1 MGAVAK
7 MAYNG
12 FNKHSSDMENER
24 IKILEKVASG
34 ELTPEKADEQLLGLF
49 FVSGR
54 YPWLNKDDLDFAIA
68 LQEENRLDAV
78 KWLCEIARPHSLT
91 PLKTAKE
98 ILDAY
103 R

>member
-1 MGAVAK
+1 
-7 MAYNG
+7 
-12 FNKHSSDMENER
+12 MENER
-24 IKILEKVASG
+24 IKILEKVANG
-34 ELTPEKADEQLLGLF
+34 ELTPEQADGQLLGLF

-54 YPWLNKDDLDFAIA
+54 HPWLNKNDLDFAIA
-68 LQEENRLDAV
+68 LQEENRLEAV
-78 KWLCEIARPHSLT
+78 KWLCEIAKPHSLT

>member
-1 MGAVAK
+1 
-7 MAYNG
+7 
-12 FNKHSSDMENER
+12 MENER
-24 IKILEKVASG
+24 IKILQQVANG
-34 ELTPEKADEQLLGLF
+34 ELTPEQADEQLLGLF
-49 FVSGR
+49 FVSSR

-68 LQEENRLDAV
+68 LQEENRLEAV

>member
-1 MGAVAK
+1 
-7 MAYNG
+7 
-12 FNKHSSDMENER
+12 MENER
-24 IKILEKVASG
+24 IKILQQVANG
-34 ELTPEKADEQLLGLF
+34 ELTPEQADEQLLGLF

-54 YPWLNKDDLDFAIA
+54 HPWLNKDDLDFAIA
-68 LQEENRLDAV
+68 LQEENRLEAV

>member
-1 MGAVAK
+1 
-7 MAYNG
+7 
-12 FNKHSSDMENER
+12 MENER
-24 IKILEKVASG
+24 IKILQQVADG
-34 ELTPEKADEQLLGLF
+34 ELTPEQADEQLLGLF

-54 YPWLNKDDLDFAIA
+54 HPWLNKDDLDFAIA
-68 LQEENRLDAV
+68 LQEENRLEAV

>member
-1 MGAVAK
+1 MQH
-7 MAYNG
+7 NDL
-12 FNKHSSDMENER
+12 NKPSSDMENER
-24 IKILEKVASG
+24 IKILEKVANG
-34 ELTPEKADEQLLGLF
+34 ELTPEQADGQLLGLF

-54 YPWLNKDDLDFAIA
+54 HPWLNKNDLDFAIA
-68 LQEENRLDAV
+68 LQEENRLEAV
-78 KWLCEIARPHSLT
+78 KWLCEIAKPHSLT

>member
-1 MGAVAK
+1 
-7 MAYNG
+7 
-12 FNKHSSDMENER
+12 MENER
-24 IKILEKVASG
+24 IKILQQVANG
-34 ELTPEKADEQLLGLF
+34 ELTPEQADEQLLSLF

-54 YPWLNKDDLDFAIA
+54 HPWLNKDDLDFAIA
-68 LQEENRLDAV
+68 LQEENRLEAV